1 VPDEASIATLR
12 AAVEAIVPGS
22 VELRVHD
29 HVAYAV
35 ELATPGFVDLIA
47 ILLDAFATDVRA
59 DASFIELSL
68 AERGEVLRL
77 MTNGQTQDLRD
88 AVDALLVFTYG
99 GMYSEW
105 TGYDRAT
112 STLAPPAVWA
122 TLDYHGPVDGIAA
135 YR

>member
-1 VPDEASIATLR
+1 VPDEASIATLA

-22 VELRVHD
+22 AELRVHE
-29 HVAYAV
+29 HVAHAV

-59 DASFIELSL
+59 GAAFAELSL

-77 MTNGQTQDLRD
+77 MTNGETQDLRD

-99 GMYSEW
+99 GWYSEW
-105 TGYDRAT
+105 IGFDRGTG
-112 STLAPPAVWA
+112 TLMPPDVWA
-122 TLDYHGPVDGIAA
+122 TLGYHGPVDGVAD

>member
-1 VPDEASIATLR
+1 MPDDASIATLR
-12 AAVEAIVPGS
+12 AAVETIVPGAA
-22 VELRVHD
+22 ELRVHE
-29 HVAYAV
+29 HVV
-35 ELATPGFVDLIA
+35 HSIESATPGFVDLTA
-47 ILLDAFATDVRA
+47 ILLDAFAADVRPGA
-59 DASFIELSL
+59 TFVELSL

-77 MTNGQTQDLRD
+77 MTNGETQDLRD

-112 STLAPPAVWA
+112 NHLRPPAVWG
-122 TLDYHGPVDGIAA
+122 TLSYHGPVDGIPD

>member
-1 VPDEASIATLR
+1 VPDDASIATLG

-22 VELRVHD
+22 AELRVHD
-29 HVAYAV
+29 HLAHAV

-47 ILLDAFATDVRA
+47 ILLDAFATDVRTGA
-59 DASFIELSL
+59 PFIELSL

-77 MTNGQTQDLRD
+77 MTNGETQDLRD

-112 STLAPPAVWA
+112 NTLTPPAVWA
-122 TLDYHGPVDGIAA
+122 ALGYHGPVDGIAA

>member
-22 VELRVHD
+22 AELRVHE
-29 HVAYAV
+29 HVAHAV

-59 DASFIELSL
+59 GATFAELSL
-68 AERGEVLRL
+68 PERGEVLRL
-77 MTNGQTQDLRD
+77 MSNGETQDLRD

-105 TGYDRAT
+105 TGYDRGT
-112 STLAPPAVWA
+112 GTLTPPDVWA
-122 TLDYHGPVDGIAA
+122 TLGYHGPADGVAD
-135 YR
+135 YG

>member
-1 VPDEASIATLR
+1 MA
-12 AAVEAIVPGS
+12 
-22 VELRVHD
+22 H
-29 HVAYAV
+29 AV

-59 DASFIELSL
+59 GASFIELSL

-77 MTNGQTQDLRD
+77 MSNGETQDLRD

-112 STLAPPAVWA
+112 STLKPPAVWT
-122 TLDYHGPVDGIAA
+122 TLGYHGRVDGISD

>member
-22 VELRVHD
+22 AELRVHE
-29 HVAYAV
+29 HVAHAV

-47 ILLDAFATDVRA
+47 ILLEAFATDVRA
-59 DASFIELSL
+59 GATFAELSL
-68 AERGEVLRL
+68 PERGEVLRL
-77 MTNGQTQDLRD
+77 MSNGETQDLRD

-105 TGYDRAT
+105 TGYDRGT
-112 STLAPPAVWA
+112 GTLIPPDVWA
-122 TLDYHGPVDGIAA
+122 TLGYHGPVDGVAD
-135 YR
+135 YG